1 MKKRIA
7 ALTVLLA
14 FLCAAAFAI
23 VRNGSKEDRSKESR
37 AMGKQLKACR
47 NKYKVFMG
55 IPTTSVIF
63 YGGFRGA
70 SNDFL
75 FRQIDPYTEP
85 DAQAVEE
92 QEFFVSRPV
101 KLDSCYML
109 EYWYW
114 TATGEDMDGLYSA
127 ESYTPETSP
136 LVINIPQE
144 PGLYYFGYYDGLATA
159 ASGRLIEI
167 KSKPS
172 EDMKVAGLKE
182 VLRCYRGTEWED
194 YIREELDKAKAEAKE
209 RKSARRSGKKGR
221 K

>member
-1 MKKRIA
+1 MKRRMA
-7 ALTVLLA
+7 ALAVLLA
-14 FLCAAAFAI
+14 FLCAAASAI

-37 AMGKQLKACR
+37 SMGKLLKAYR

-55 IPTTSVIF
+55 IPTTSVVF

-70 SNDFL
+70 RNDYL

-114 TATGEDMDGLYSA
+114 TAAGEDMDVDGLYSS

-136 LVINIPQE
+136 LVIDIPRE
-144 PGLYYFGYYDGLATA
+144 PGLYYFGYYDGQATA
-159 ASGRLIEI
+159 ASGRLVEI
-167 KSKPS
+167 KGKPS
-172 EDMKVAGLKE
+172 EDMKVAGLRE

-209 RKSARRSGKKGR
+209 RKSARRKGR
-221 K
+221 D

>member
-1 MKKRIA
+1 MKKRILVLA
-7 ALTVLLA
+7 ALLA

-23 VRNGSKEDRSKESR
+23 VRNGSKEDRSQE
-37 AMGKQLKACR
+37 AKATNKMFKAYK
-47 NKYKVFMG
+47 NKYKIFMG

-63 YGGFRGA
+63 YGGFRGNR
-70 SNDFL
+70 NDYI

-85 DAQAVEE
+85 DAQAVEG

-114 TATGEDMDGLYSA
+114 TNAEENMDGLYSSEFYTA
-127 ESYTPETSP
+127 ENSP
-136 LVINIPQE
+136 LVIDIPQE
-144 PGLYYFGYYDGLATA
+144 PGLYYFGYYDGQATA
-159 ASGRLIEI
+159 ASGKLVEI
-167 KSKPS
+167 KSTPS

-209 RKSARRSGKKGR
+209 RKAARRKGR

>member
-23 VRNGSKEDRSKESR
+23 VRNGSREDRSKEAKAMSR
-37 AMGKQLKACR
+37 LLKSYR
-47 NKYKVFMG
+47 NKYKIFMG

-70 SNDFL
+70 SNDYL

-85 DAQAVEE
+85 DTQAVEV

-114 TATGEDMDGLYSA
+114 TATGEDMDGLYSS
-127 ESYTPETSP
+127 ESYTSETSP
-136 LVINIPQE
+136 LVIDIPRE
-144 PGLYYFGYYDGLATA
+144 PGLYYFGYYDGQATA
-159 ASGRLIEI
+159 ASGRLVEI
-167 KSKPS
+167 KGKPS

-182 VLRCYRGTEWED
+182 VLRCYKGTEWED
-194 YIREELDKAKAEAKE
+194 YIREELEKAKAEAKE
-209 RKSARRSGKKGR
+209 RKSAKRKGR